1 MQIKVT
7 LTVPKEIISET
18 AVRDAIAAK
27 QRTNTAPDVKRLF
40 RQTTTGWHNAPIW
53 GQTQRITQRSIGM
66 EIYASGA
73 NADQYA
79 LVNAGAPRHPIPL
92 SAGFLSFQRGYGAS
106 TRPRVLSS
114 RSYVRYG
121 PRYSGVMQVNHRGFE
136 AREFDQTIADQYEDT
151 FRDDMQDA
159 MQDAINS
166 AVP

>member
-7 LTVPKEIISET
+7 LTVPDSILDEQ
-18 AVRDAIAAK
+18 AVFTAIAAK
-27 QRTNTAPDVKRLF
+27 QRVKTAYDVKRLF
-40 RQTTTGWHNAPIW
+40 RQTTAGWHKPPIW
-53 GQTQRITQRSIGM
+53 GQTHKFTRSEISV

-79 LVNAGAPRHPIPL
+79 LVNAGAPRHTIHPINPTGWL
-92 SAGFLSFQRGYGAS
+92 RFQRGYNAS

-114 RSYVRYG
+114 RAFSRFG
-121 PRYSGVMQVNHRGFE
+121 PYSAAKIVHHPGFA
-136 AREFDQTIADQYEDT
+136 AREFDQEIAEQYEDT

-159 MQDAINS
+159 INS